1 MGEHG
6 KLNKGRPF
14 RTSAGVPFILRFPG
28 KVLEGKKVSSALT
41 SVDFAPSI
49 LSLMGVENNGGVNFH
64 GTDFSKELL
73 NSSTSTNYPRTRFIF
88 DTADKDSPQWAAAI
102 RRQIRL
108 VVSRSDHPWL
118 FDLDQDPY
126 EVKNFF
132 DVPRYATMRDSLL
145 EDLKSAFEEF
155 DDPIKDTPYMFW
167 STPACFDSPNR
178 IKIDS
183 KDYTCDDI
191 GDTLALELCT
201 TNQALRDHCAVT
213 CNSCCED
220 STGEIW
226 VRGETLTCSQ
236 IQNECSRIKIRQF
249 CPLSCGQCSA
259 V

>member
-14 RTSAGVPFILRFPG
+14 RTSAGVPFILRYPG
-28 KVLEGKKVSSALT
+28 KVLEGKKINSALT

-49 LSLMGVENNGGVNFH
+49 LSLMGVENHGGVNFD
-64 GTDFSKELL
+64 GSDFSNELL
-73 NSSTSTNYPRTRFIF
+73 NRYTSTNYPRTRFTF
-88 DTADKDSPQWAAAI
+88 DSDDNAQWAAVI
-102 RRQIRL
+102 RRQLRL
-108 VVSRSDHPWL
+108 VVSKVDHPWL
-118 FDLDQDPY
+118 FDLDEDPY
-126 EVKNFF
+126 EVENFF
-132 DVPRYATMRDSLL
+132 DVPKYATMRDSLL

-155 DDPIKDTPYMFW
+155 DLPLKNSPYMLL

-178 IKIDS
+178 IQIES
-183 KDYTCDDI
+183 KNYRCEDI
-191 GDTLALELCT
+191 GDTLSMELCT
-201 TNQALRDHCAVT
+201 TNQELRDHCAVT

-236 IQNECSRIKIRQF
+236 LKNQCNRSKIRQF

-259 V
+259 T